1 MNQTATATAAATV
14 VHYDEL
20 TSPPLL
26 HFYGSGGGGG
36 GGVGSTNLPD
46 VATSI
51 AAGIAQQ
58 HRLLGT
64 TASVPATPTSM
75 ALAVWVG
82 WWATSGRTLL
92 GRASTR
98 HKSELPAAL

>member
-26 HFYGSGGGGG
+26 HFYGGGGG
-36 GGVGSTNLPD
+36 GGVGSNNLPD

-64 TASVPATPTSM
+64 TASVAPVPATPT
-75 ALAVWVG
+75 LWRFGWVG
-82 WWATSGRTLL
+82 GPTSGRTLL
-92 GRASTR
+92 GRASTG